1 MEAIKKDDLFDD
13 ELCGMVKFTDAT
25 VKPTQPVK
33 ADKKTVDKEPVK
45 EKKTAQKPS
54 ETAKKSVSKEPVK
67 EKKTAQKPTS
77 KPMDAEYEPVKTWY
91 EEKTVNMVKWVVVF
105 MALEYLFFYWQ
116 QTGQMQSTAAM
127 PSMIVCALLA
137 GVSVGKNWKW
147 RK

>member
-1 MEAIKKDDLFDD
+1 MEATMNDELFDD

-25 VKPTQPVK
+25 VQPTHPVK
-33 ADKKTVDKEPVK
+33 AEKKSSNKEPVK
-45 EKKTAQKPS
+45 EKKIAQK
-54 ETAKKSVSKEPVK
+54 TD
-67 EKKTAQKPTS
+67 S

-91 EEKTVNMVKWVVVF
+91 DEKIVNCIKWF
-105 MALEYLFFYWQ
+105 LIFAGLEYLVFYWVH
-116 QTGQMQSTAAM
+116 TGQMQESAAM

>member
-13 ELCGMVKFTDAT
+13 ALCGMVKFTDAT
-25 VKPTQPVK
+25 MAAQKP
-33 ADKKTVDKEPVK
+33 AESEKKTVNKEPAK
-45 EKKTAQKPS
+45 EKKTAQKS
-54 ETAKKSVSKEPVK
+54 TE
-67 EKKTAQKPTS
+67 

-137 GVSVGKNWKW
+137 GISVGKNWKW
-147 RK
+147 GR